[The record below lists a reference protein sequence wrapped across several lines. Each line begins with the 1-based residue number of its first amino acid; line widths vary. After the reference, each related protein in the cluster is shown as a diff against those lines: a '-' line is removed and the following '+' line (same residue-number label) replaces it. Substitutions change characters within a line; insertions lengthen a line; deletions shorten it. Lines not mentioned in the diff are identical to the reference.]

1 MSRFP
6 AVVALVGAMAQTVFA
21 ASPSYWNAKG
31 SGNWSS
37 ESRWEDGNVPQPGYQ
52 VRLTGA
58 TYANDEDMA
67 ILAAA
72 GQVVL
77 PGSWSVFTIS
87 NDVDAEISVPFAGEG
102 KVVKLGKGALTLNW
116 KGEYTRFANL
126 GMWEVRDGTL
136 LETSTYE
143 MRPKSRQAVY
153 APGVLAIAYDMK
165 LPGIVGDGIVSNAS
179 TVVRTIYITA
189 GSREDPAVFSGTFAG
204 ERQFAYKDQGGG
216 QKFTNPQASDRISSV
231 EMQASDATGYLGFA
245 APPPVQIV
253 CRQSSVFEYLGSGGS
268 STEDNIMFNN
278 ATWRVEYDSGPVGG
292 LTFNNV
298 LKMPGD
304 KAGVVELVLSGSNTT
319 ASTFNGTFSGVGS
332 SVKTVYV
339 KKAGTGRWNFT
350 SSAKSNYGTVE
361 VEKGTLGYASIAERG
376 TSCSLGSATRTQSEY
391 TGAYDETKNV
401 AYAYLLGDGTVPS
414 GVDETVATMLYTGT
428 SAAVITNRAV
438 ALRGAGRFASGS
450 AVLNWAGFTSAAA
463 AENELI
469 LAGDVDGCVARGVS
483 NGVGVVSVAK
493 EGSGDWTLAGDLDFS
508 GSLEARAGTLSVA
521 QRYHW
526 YKLIFKETWK
536 IPRGG
541 TDDALMVRGIG
552 LFADGSNEPY
562 TNVAW
567 NASADGKPTTLAPG
581 QACLGRAGYSS
592 SSGRDPINFFRNKS
606 AYAQV
611 SYSKTLTLTDESTW
625 IEVVVR
631 LPEDASPISRYDIRA
646 GNGGGA
652 SNPYWREAYSW
663 SLQGSCDGVTWDE
676 LDTVISNKT
685 TAGTAAS
692 KYTQSKW
699 YSSGGDTPTGWA
711 IRSAPTAPA
720 TLTAVAAVGAAAGAK
735 LFTDTPVTASGIVY
749 DAALG
754 GGTIDGFAFSS
765 DCSLDVRNLEAG
777 AMSLP
782 LTLTNCTGI
791 GAARITSVTMDGKAK
806 HGWSAVLSEKG
817 ITIYPGG
824 ACIIVR

>member
-1 MSRFP
+1 MSRLSVLLL
-6 AVVALVGAMAQTVFA
+6 ACAAAAGGFA
-21 ASPSYWNAKG
+21 ASPSYWNANG
-31 SGNWSS
+31 SGSWSS

-52 VRLTGA
+52 VRLSGA

-179 TVVRTIYITA
+179 TVGRTIYITA

-204 ERQFAYKDQGGG
+204 EKRFAYKDQGGG

-391 TGAYDETKNV
+391 TGVYDETKNV
-401 AYAYLLGDGTVPS
+401 AYAYLLGDGTIPN
-414 GVDETVATMLYTGT
+414 GVDETVATMLYTGS
-428 SAAVITNRAV
+428 SAATITNRSV
-438 ALRGAGRFASGS
+438 VLKGAGRFASES
-450 AVLNWAGFTSAAA
+450 AKLNWTGFTSATEGDNA
-463 AENELI
+463 LI
-469 LAGDVDGCVARGVS
+469 LAGSAAGCVARDVT
-483 NGVGVVSVAK
+483 NGVGTVSVAK
-493 EGSGDWTLAGDLDFS
+493 EGSGDWTLAGDLGFS

-526 YKLIFKETWK
+526 YKLVFKETWK
-536 IPRGG
+536 IPRSG
-541 TDDALMVRGIG
+541 TDDALMLTGFG
-552 LFADGSNEPY
+552 LFSDGSTVPY
-562 TNVAW
+562 TNVVW
-567 NASADGKPTTLAPG
+567 NSSAVGNPAALEPG
-581 QACLGRAGYSS
+581 QACLARSGYSTQ
-592 SSGRDPINFFRNKS
+592 SGREPVNFFRNDTS
-606 AYAQV
+606 LAQV
-611 SYSKTLTLTDESTW
+611 SYGKTLVLDDESTW

-631 LPEDASPISRYDIRA
+631 LPADAAPITRYDIRA

-652 SNPYWREAYSW
+652 STPYFREAYSW
-663 SLQGSCDGVTWDE
+663 SLQGSSDGVVWDE

-685 TAGTAAS
+685 TTGTAAS
-692 KYTQSKW
+692 KYAKYKW
-699 YSSGGDTPTGWA
+699 YSSSGDTPTGWA
-711 IRSAPTAPA
+711 IASAPAAPA

-754 GGTIDGFAFSS
+754 GGTIYGFAFAP
-765 DCSLDVRNLEAG
+765 DCSLEVRNMPSGLR
-777 AMSLP
+777 SLP
-782 LTLTNCTGI
+782 IVLTNCTGI
-791 GAARITSVTMDGKAK
+791 GEAKITSVTVNGKAK
-806 HGWSAVLSEKG
+806 HGWSAALSKSG
-817 ITIYPGG
+817 ITVYSRGSCVVI
-824 ACIIVR
+824 R